1 MNKQYSRRNLDFML
15 KEVLQVAELTKFS
28 YFQDYT
34 PDMFDMVLDTTEEIA
49 DKILRNA
56 YVSSDRNQPQLI
68 NGQVK
73 VHSAVKDYVK
83 AMGDAGMIAATFAYE
98 NGGQQLPTV
107 VNAASEMIRGSAN
120 NAFVMFT
127 GLTAG
132 SANLIFSFG
141 SDELKE
147 KYAQRL
153 VTGEWTGSMCLT
165 EPQAGSSLSDVITTA
180 FPQSDGTFKIKGQK
194 VFISAGDHD
203 IADNIIHLVLARIEG
218 APLGTKGIS
227 LFVVPKFRA
236 NADGTEFN
244 VDNDVISTGIYH
256 KMGQKATPAMHLTFG
271 DKDNSVGYLVGEANK
286 GLSYMFQMMNEARLG
301 VGMGGTYI
309 ASAAY
314 YASLE
319 YAKERPQGR
328 KLNNKN
334 LEEEQTYIINH
345 PDVKRMLLFQ
355 KAVVEGSLG
364 LLLECYHWQDM
375 IHGLGKASEEA
386 KPYQLMLD
394 LMTTV
399 AKTYPAEM
407 GIKAVNEGLQVFGG
421 YGYTEDFPL
430 EQMARDVRIMS
441 IYEGTT
447 GIHSLN
453 LLGRGVTLNNGK
465 APQLLFNEIMK
476 SIELANTFDELK
488 PYAEKL
494 EKELGRLQK
503 VTMHLLSIA
512 AKGDN
517 EAFLADANLYMEF
530 FGITSVAWIWLK
542 QAIVAKQALITQNLE
557 ESESSFYESKIHTMK
572 FFYHYELIKNYAL
585 ATRLT
590 DTTLLTV
597 DSEKHIVFQ

>member
-1 MNKQYSRRNLDFML
+1 MAKQYSRRNLDFML
-15 KEVLQVAELTKFS
+15 KEVLHVEELTKYP

-34 PDMFDMVLDTTEEIA
+34 LEMFDMVLDTAEDIA
-49 DKILRNA
+49 EKTMRPA
-56 YVSSDRNQPQLI
+56 YISSDRNQPELI

-73 VHSAVKDYVK
+73 VHPAVKDYFK
-83 AMGDAGMIAATFAYE
+83 AMGDSGMIGAMFAYE
-98 NGGQQLPTV
+98 HGGQQLP
-107 VNAASEMIRGSAN
+107 AIIGAGSELIRGAAHNS
-120 NAFVMFT
+120 FVMFT
-127 GLTAG
+127 GLTSG
-132 SANLIFSFG
+132 SSHLIFSFG

-147 KYAQRL
+147 KFASRMI
-153 VTGEWTGSMCLT
+153 TGEWSGSMCLT

-180 FPQSDGTFKIKGQK
+180 SPQSDGTFKIKGQK

-203 IADNIIHLVLARIEG
+203 VTDNIIHLVLARIEG

-227 LFVVPKFRA
+227 LFVVPKFRDD
-236 NADGTEFN
+236 NNGVFN
-244 VDNDVISTGIYH
+244 IDNDVISTGIYH

-271 DKDNSVGYLVGEANK
+271 DKDNTVGYLVGEPNK
-286 GLSYMFQMMNEARLG
+286 GLNYMFQMMNEARLG

-309 ASAAY
+309 SSAAY

-334 LEEEQTYIINH
+334 LEEPQTFIINH

-364 LLLECYHWQDM
+364 LLLECYYWQDM
-375 IHGLGKASEEA
+375 ITALGKGSEKA
-386 KPYQLMLD
+386 QPYQLMLD

-407 GIKAVNEGLQVFGG
+407 GIRSVNEGLQVFGG

-447 GIHSLN
+447 GIHSLT
-453 LLGRGVTLNNGK
+453 LLGRGITANNGK
-465 APQLLFNEIMK
+465 AAQLLFNKIIK
-476 SIELANTFDELK
+476 TIHLASTYNDLK
-488 PYAEKL
+488 PYSEKL
-494 EKELGRLQK
+494 EAELLRLQS
-503 VTMHLLSIA
+503 TTSHLLSIA

-517 EAFLADANLYMEF
+517 EVFLADANLYMEF
-530 FGITSVAWIWLK
+530 FGIVTIAWIWLK
-542 QAIVAKQALITQNLE
+542 QAIVAKNVLITQNVEGE
-557 ESESSFYESKIHTMK
+557 ELSFYESKIHTMK
-572 FFYHYELIKNYAL
+572 YFYHYELIKTL
-585 ATRLT
+585 SLSTRLT
-590 DTTLLTV
+590 DTELLTV
-597 DSEKHIVFQ
+597 GDEISITF

>member
-1 MNKQYSRRNLDFML
+1 MAQQYSRRNLDFML
-15 KEVLQVAELTKFS
+15 KEVLNVAELTKYP

-34 PDMFDMVLDTTEEIA
+34 PDMFDMVLDTAEEIA
-49 DKILRNA
+49 DKIMRPA
-56 YVSSDRNQPQLI
+56 YVSSDRNQPELV

-73 VHSAVKDYVK
+73 VHPAVKDYLK
-83 AMGDAGMIAATFAYE
+83 AMGDSGMIGAMFKYE
-98 NGGQQLPTV
+98 HGGQQLPTTV
-107 VNAASEMIRGSAN
+107 GAANEFIRGAAHNS
-120 NAFVMFT
+120 FVMFT

-132 SANLIFSFG
+132 SAHLILSFG
-141 SDELKE
+141 SEELKE
-147 KYAQRL
+147 KYASRM
-153 VTGEWTGSMCLT
+153 VTGEWTGTMCLT

-180 FPQSDGTFKIKGQK
+180 SPQADGTFKIKGQK

-203 IADNIIHLVLARIEG
+203 IADNIIHLVLARIDG

-227 LFVVPKFRA
+227 LFVVPKFRDNGSGA
-236 NADGTEFN
+236 YTE
-244 VDNDVISTGIYH
+244 DNDVISTGIYH

-271 DKDNSVGYLVGEANK
+271 DKDNSIGYLVGEPNQ
-286 GLSYMFQMMNEARLG
+286 GLKYMFQMMNEARLG

-328 KLNNKN
+328 SLNNKD
-334 LEEEQTYIINH
+334 LTEAQTFIINH

-355 KAVVEGSLG
+355 KAIVEGSLG
-364 LLLECYHWQDM
+364 LLLECYYWEDM
-375 IHGLGKASEEA
+375 INALGRQSEEA

-453 LLGRGVTLNNGK
+453 LLGRGITANGGK
-465 APQLLFNEIMK
+465 APQLLFGEIMK
-476 SIELANTFDELK
+476 TIEESKTHEDLK

-503 VTMHLLSIA
+503 VTMHLLGIA
-512 AKGDN
+512 TKGDN
-517 EAFLADANLYMEF
+517 EVFLADANLYMDF
-530 FGITSVAWIWLK
+530 FGIVVVGWIWLK
-542 QAIVAKQALITQNLE
+542 QGVVAKNALVTNSLE
-557 ESESSFYESKIHTMK
+557 GDELAFYESKIHTMK
-572 FFYHYELIKNYAL
+572 FFFHYELVKTLSL
-585 ATRLT
+585 AARLT
-590 DTTLLTV
+590 DTELLTTHKEIAFAV
-597 DSEKHIVFQ
+597 

>member
-1 MNKQYSRRNLDFML
+1 MTQQYSRRNLDFML
-15 KEVLQVAELTKFS
+15 KEVLQIAELTKYPF
-28 YFQDYT
+28 FQDYT
-34 PDMFDMVLDTTEEIA
+34 PDMFDMVLDTSEEIA
-49 DKILRNA
+49 EKILRNA
-56 YVSSDRNQPQLI
+56 FSDADRNQPQLV

-73 VHSAVKDYVK
+73 VHPAVKDYVK
-83 AMGDAGMIAATFAYE
+83 AMGDAGMIGATFSYE
-98 NGGQQLPTV
+98 NGGQQLPTMV
-107 VNAASEMIRGSAN
+107 EAATEMIRGAAN

-132 SANLIFSFG
+132 SANLIFTFG
-141 SDELKE
+141 SAELKE
-147 KYAQRL
+147 KFASRMI
-153 VTGEWTGSMCLT
+153 TGEWTGSMCLT

-180 FPQSDGTFKIKGQK
+180 KPQSDGTFKIKGQK

-227 LFVVPKFRA
+227 LFVVPKFREE
-236 NADGTEFN
+236 NGSFT

-271 DKDNSVGYLVGEANK
+271 DKDNTIGYLVGDANK
-286 GLSYMFQMMNEARLG
+286 GLNYMFQLMNEARLG

-375 IHGLGKASEEA
+375 IHALGKASEEA

-453 LLGRGVTLNNGK
+453 LLGRGITMNNGK
-465 APQLLFNEIMK
+465 APQLLFNEITQT
-476 SIELANTFDELK
+476 IQQANTYDDLK

-503 VTMHLLSIA
+503 VTMYLLSTA

-517 EAFLADANLYMEF
+517 EVFLADANLYMEF
-530 FGITSVAWIWLK
+530 FGIVSVAWVWLK
-542 QAIVAKQALITQNLE
+542 QGIVAKKALITQNQE
-557 ESESSFYESKIHTMK
+557 GSELAFYDSKIHTMK
-572 FFYHYELIKNYAL
+572 FFYHYELIKTLTL

-590 DTTLLTV
+590 DPTLLTV
-597 DSEKHIVFQ
+597 DSEKQQVFQ

>member
-1 MNKQYSRRNLDFML
+1 MTQQYSRRNLDFML
-15 KEVLQVAELTKFS
+15 KEVLQIAELTKYPF
-28 YFQDYT
+28 FQDYT
-34 PDMFDMVLDTTEEIA
+34 PDMFDMVLDTSEEIA
-49 DKILRNA
+49 EKILRNA
-56 YVSSDRNQPQLI
+56 YSDADRNQPQLV

-73 VHSAVKDYVK
+73 VHPAVKDYVK
-83 AMGDAGMIAATFAYE
+83 AMGDAGMIGATFSYE
-98 NGGQQLPTV
+98 NGGQQLPTMV
-107 VNAASEMIRGSAN
+107 EAATEMIRGAAN

-132 SANLIFSFG
+132 SANLIFTFG
-141 SDELKE
+141 SAELKE
-147 KYAQRL
+147 KFASRMI
-153 VTGEWTGSMCLT
+153 TGEWTGSMCLT

-180 FPQSDGTFKIKGQK
+180 KPQSDGTFKIKGQK

-227 LFVVPKFRA
+227 LFVVPKFREE
-236 NADGTEFN
+236 NGSFT

-271 DKDNSVGYLVGEANK
+271 DKDNTIGYLVGDANK
-286 GLSYMFQMMNEARLG
+286 GLNYMFQLMNEARLG

-375 IHGLGKASEEA
+375 IHALGKTSEEA
-386 KPYQLMLD
+386 KPFQLMLD

-453 LLGRGVTLNNGK
+453 LLGRGITMNNGK
-465 APQLLFNEIMK
+465 APQLLFNEITQT
-476 SIELANTFDELK
+476 IQQANTFDDLK

-503 VTMHLLSIA
+503 VTMYLLSNA

-517 EAFLADANLYMEF
+517 EVFLADANLYMEF
-530 FGITSVAWIWLK
+530 FGIVSVAWVWLK
-542 QAIVAKQALITQNLE
+542 QGIVAKKALITQNQE
-557 ESESSFYESKIHTMK
+557 GSELAFYDSKIHTMK
-572 FFYHYELIKNYAL
+572 FFYHYELIKTLTL

-590 DTTLLTV
+590 DPTLLTV
-597 DSEKHIVFQ
+597 DSEKQQVFQ